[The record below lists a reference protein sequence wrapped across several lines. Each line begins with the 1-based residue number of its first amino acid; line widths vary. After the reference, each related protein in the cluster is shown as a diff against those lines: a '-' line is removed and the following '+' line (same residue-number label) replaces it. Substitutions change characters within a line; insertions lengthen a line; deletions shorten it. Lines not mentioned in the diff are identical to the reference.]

1 MDGRHIAIR
10 GRSSV
15 HISRKQAIFY
25 SLCLV
30 QEVTT
35 GVRMC
40 VGTEYMY
47 VPLEEKKNYSN
58 ERVARQQRQM
68 CVF

>member
-15 HISRKQAIFY
+15 HISRKQAIVY
-25 SLCLV
+25 SLLV
-30 QEVTT
+30 REVTT

-40 VGTEYMY
+40 VGTGYMY
-47 VPLEEKKNYSN
+47 VPLEEKHFILM
-58 ERVARQQRQM
+58 RG
-68 CVF
+68 